1 MKKVF
6 IIIALFT
13 TVIFMGCSVNS
24 DTNDEFDAD
33 IQIDQDVYRAE
44 LTSINS
50 NFRPV
55 YEFEIVA
62 PVSKSHR
69 SNPLF

>member
-24 DTNDEFDAD
+24 DANDEFDAD
-33 IQIDQDVYRAE
+33 IHVDQDVYRAE
-44 LTSINS
+44 LTAINH

-62 PVSKSHR
+62 R
-69 SNPLF
+69 YQNITD